1 MADQQWHP
9 VMPQITD
16 PDLAM
21 PAVTATAA
29 AAPMPAPVTQTAAVQ
44 KQSFFQAHK
53 FAIIITIIIV
63 LIALVILYMWFTR
76 KTEPTKATTSA
87 PAAPPPDINLEE
99 LNRLRALRRQ
109 IKTSD
114 ASQQQSVSMQQRPT
128 VHTPSHP
135 QKPSVSFED
144 PVASEPVVRHEPS
157 AARQA
162 ASEPAKPVAPKD
174 EDDLSAL
181 IDELEDEVTAQ
192 QQ

>member
-29 AAPMPAPVTQTAAVQ
+29 APSKPAPVTQTTVVE
-44 KQSFFQAHK
+44 KQSFFQVHK
-53 FAIIITIIIV
+53 FAIIITVIIV

-114 ASQQQSVSMQQRPT
+114 ASQQQSPSSQQRPT
-128 VHTPSHP
+128 AHP
-135 QKPSVSFED
+135 QSPQKQSVSFED

-157 AARQA
+157 VARQA
-162 ASEPAKPVAPKD
+162 ASEPAKPVASKD

-192 QQ
+192 Q